1 MKTLSTSLHG
11 VHVLEPDTF
20 EDDRGL
26 FYESFNHRTFSRLTG
41 IECHFVQDNHS
52 KSAGGVLR
60 GLHYQIR
67 HSQGKPIRVV
77 HGDIFDAALDIRKSS
92 PTFGQWSGEYLS
104 AMNFRQIWVPEGFV
118 HGFVVTSNDAVV
130 LYKKTDCWMPEH
142 ERCIIWN
149 DPASGIEWLL
159 RQQPK
164 LSERDRNGVLL
175 AEAETFD

>member
-11 VHVLEPDTF
+11 VHVFEPVIF
-20 EDDRGL
+20 ADDRGL
-26 FYESFNHRTFSRLTG
+26 FYESFNHRTFSRLTE

-52 KSAGGVLR
+52 ESAGGVLR

-67 HSQGKPIRVV
+67 HPQGKLIRVV
-77 HGDIFDAALDIRKSS
+77 HGEIFDVALDIRKSS

-104 AMNFRQIWVPEGFV
+104 AMNHREVWVPEGFA
-118 HGFVVTSNDAVV
+118 HGFVVTSDHAVV
-130 LYKKTDCWMPEH
+130 LYSTTDYWMPEH

-149 DPASGIEWLL
+149 DPASGIEWPL

-175 AEAETFD
+175 AEAETFE